1 MAGKQKTVPP
11 GFGELEQLLKVMGP
25 NTAAALGA
33 AGLERVDTLKG
44 LRKKLTK
51 ARLDVAEVD
60 AELELWQG
68 TKERKGLLMVL
79 DVQEEKVEEDP
90 NQTDIEDKPDMATW
104 DKTTDQVRELVSG
117 IVSDHKPVAAIRML
131 NNLEDGEKQR
141 KGGHR
146 ESVLKV
152 IGSARRPL
160 VAKVEKIETAQAAK
174 GVN

>member
-1 MAGKQKTVPP
+1 MAGKSKKVPK
-11 GFGELEQLLKVMGP
+11 GFGELETLLANMP
-25 NTAAALGA
+25 EARRALGL
-33 AGLERVDTLKG
+33 AGKDRVNSLKT
-44 LRKKLTK
+44 LRKKM
-51 ARLDVAEVD
+51 ASEGFEPEAVD

-68 TKERKGLLMVL
+68 TKELKGLLTVL
-79 DVQEEKVEEDP
+79 DAEDEKKPEENP
-90 NQTDIEDKPDMATW
+90 NQRDIEDKPDMATW

-152 IGSARRPL
+152 IAAARRPL
-160 VAKVEKIETAQAAK
+160 VAKVEKVDQ